1 MSDLLFVLAMLT
13 VFAGCLL
20 TVRFLNLRD
29 ARSDRSG
36 DPSAAAAVGQ
46 KDSGCANFARSSAAV
61 SARASRPRAVASD
74 RIRKP

>member
-1 MSDLLFVLAMLT
+1 MSDLLFVLAMLA

-29 ARSDRSG
+29 ARSG
-36 DPSAAAAVGQ
+36 DPSADGQ
-46 KDSGCANFARSSAAV
+46 KGSGCANFARSSAAV
-61 SARASRPRAVASD
+61 SARASRPRAVVSE